1 MLASFR
7 HGGFSRPKQ
16 LTSIERVEKNAAARA
31 RERAAAS
38 PSGRRAVPDP
48 VASLRRL
55 GQDMRTV
62 ATYRRAQKKQAIK
75 RRRVRLAQRATE
87 ELQFKKWVRFR
98 NPNLN
103 RKIDRENA
111 RQKVLREWFGFLD
124 DDGSG
129 EISRDEIGGPLISL
143 GLAKNMREVDK
154 LIASVDQDGSGDI
167 DFDEFEAM
175 LVNGKGG
182 PIQELLRTIADGSLG
197 DPRVSSVKSL
207 MTTARRRRIVDTMH
221 GYGKVK
227 PGDRRYGM
235 IGVPDDV
242 VFNRRLMSELQSM
255 AEATARLGV
264 EREVHE
270 ASLVAA
276 ERDAVAVGALD
287 PEKVQQHEHDLSA
300 AMHAMASGAVT
311 GGNRLPTLPR
321 RRFPRHHSR
330 VQVLVR
336 GGFVSGRG
344 GDGGEGREKKET
356 KITSLMMAKTKAKT
370 QKQAPTT
377 SKTRLGFP
385 KKKPGILASTL

>member
-7 HGGFSRPKQ
+7 RGGFSRPKQ

-87 ELQFKKWVRFR
+87 EMQFKKWVRFR

-197 DPRVSSVKSL
+197 ICSVWKVAASR
-207 MTTARRRRIVDTMH
+207 TTRRR
-221 GYGKVK
+221 
-227 PGDRRYGM
+227 
-235 IGVPDDV
+235 
-242 VFNRRLMSELQSM
+242 
-255 AEATARLGV
+255 
-264 EREVHE
+264 
-270 ASLVAA
+270 
-276 ERDAVAVGALD
+276 
-287 PEKVQQHEHDLSA
+287 
-300 AMHAMASGAVT
+300 
-311 GGNRLPTLPR
+311 
-321 RRFPRHHSR
+321 
-330 VQVLVR
+330 
-336 GGFVSGRG
+336 
-344 GDGGEGREKKET
+344 
-356 KITSLMMAKTKAKT
+356 
-370 QKQAPTT
+370 
-377 SKTRLGFP
+377 
-385 KKKPGILASTL
+385 